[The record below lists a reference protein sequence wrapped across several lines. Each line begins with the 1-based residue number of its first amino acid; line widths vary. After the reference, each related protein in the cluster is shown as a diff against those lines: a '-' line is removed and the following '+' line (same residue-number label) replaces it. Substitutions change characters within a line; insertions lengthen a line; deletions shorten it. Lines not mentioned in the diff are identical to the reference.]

1 MGSSQGRA
9 LLFTLY
15 CLLFTHLMSA
25 FVDYVKI
32 LVKAGDGG
40 DGLVSFRRE
49 KFIDKGGPDGGD
61 GGHGGSVVA
70 RATRNV
76 NTLQAFRHQQRLNA
90 GDGQAGGP
98 QRRRG
103 HNGEDLLIKVP
114 IGTIVKDGERIV
126 ADLIADDQTA
136 VIAVGGKGGF
146 GNAHFVSSTR
156 QTPKVAEKGE
166 DGRSYEATLELKLLA
181 DVGLVG
187 LPNAGKSTFLSVVS
201 NARPA
206 IADYPFTTLVPNLGV
221 ADVGERSLLIADI
234 PGLIAGASQGKGLGD
249 AFLRHVER
257 TAVILHLIDAYSNDV
272 VADYRTI
279 NNELRQYSKELASK
293 PQIVALTKIDG
304 LDDEIVAD
312 QLKQLRRATPKTI
325 KSVAISSVKR
335 QGVDALLQSLA
346 KLVVSERKRT
356 PKPVTTPTND
366 GETDNSWSIESTDG
380 GWLLRGA
387 KIEAFARRT
396 NFDNEWGVHRL
407 RDIMGKLGI
416 IRELHRRGAQIGDK
430 VQINGVK
437 PSIKF

>member
-1 MGSSQGRA
+1 
-9 LLFTLY
+9 
-15 CLLFTHLMSA
+15 MSA

-40 DGLVSFRRE
+40 DGLISFRRE

-61 GGHGGSVVA
+61 GGHGGSVIA

-103 HNGEDLLIKVP
+103 HNGEDLLVKVP
-114 IGTIVKDGERIV
+114 IGTVVKDGERVV

-221 ADVGERSLLIADI
+221 ADVGKQSLLIADI
-234 PGLIAGASQGKGLGD
+234 PGLIEGASMGKGLGD

-272 VADYRTI
+272 AVDYHTI
-279 NNELRQYSKELASK
+279 NGELKQYSKELATK

-312 QLKQLRRATPKTI
+312 QLKQLKKAAPKTANL
-325 KSVAISSVKR
+325 VAISSVKR
-335 QGVDALLQSLA
+335 QGIDALLQDLA
-346 KLVVSERKRT
+346 KLVVAERARK
-356 PKPVTTPTND
+356 PKPVALPISTD
-366 GETDNSWSIESTDG
+366 EADNSWSIESTKN
-380 GWLLRGA
+380 GWLVRGA

-416 IRELHRRGAQIGDK
+416 VRELHRRGAHIGDR
-430 VQINGVK
+430 VQIKGVK
-437 PSIKF
+437 SFLKF